1 MLHSRA
7 RHPLHRAYKIR
18 PGSQSRYKCD
28 VGRNSRHVCSSTHK
42 RSFARQNNP
51 DFGELPGSCDFLR
64 EYVDLAGG
72 RVQGLLQIDLEAL
85 VLGAGTM
92 VGEIEAIRGSR
103 G

>member
-1 MLHSRA
+1 M
-7 RHPLHRAYKIR
+7 PKGDIR
-18 PGSQSRYKCD
+18 SGISTVALSPSP
-28 VGRNSRHVCSSTHK
+28 SSTHK
-42 RSFARQNNP
+42 RCFARQNNP

-92 VGEIEAIRGSR
+92 VDEIEAIAGSR